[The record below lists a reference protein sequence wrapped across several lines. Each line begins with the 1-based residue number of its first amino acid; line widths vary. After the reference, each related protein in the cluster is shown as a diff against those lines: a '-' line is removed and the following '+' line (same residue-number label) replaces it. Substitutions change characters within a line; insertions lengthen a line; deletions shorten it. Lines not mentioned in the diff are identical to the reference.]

1 MAQGALNDYENYKK
15 SFYYNLI
22 SNSYSDYKIKEK
34 ILEKSLECLNINLD
48 TYEDLINL
56 YKTEN
61 KTTEEWKELA
71 NKIIQTYTYYPIA
84 MVDLLNLIYPYLSQE
99 DTITIDI
106 LKTEA
111 LNNALNATNKE
122 SLQPNACK
130 EVAQSLLGENL
141 VELASFSFD
150 GEDARKIVINSKYDD
165 YEFQVRYSL
174 DGGSTWKT
182 TLEHKIEL
190 TKRRNSKY

>member
-1 MAQGALNDYENYKK
+1 
-15 SFYYNLI
+15 
-22 SNSYSDYKIKEK
+22 
-34 ILEKSLECLNINLD
+34 
-48 TYEDLINL
+48 
-56 YKTEN
+56 
-61 KTTEEWKELA
+61 
-71 NKIIQTYTYYPIA
+71 

-190 TKRRNSKY
+190 TKKK

>member
-1 MAQGALNDYENYKK
+1 MRKFKK

-22 SNSYSDYKIKEK
+22 SNSYSDYKIKEE

-84 MVDLLNLIYPYLSQE
+84 MVDL
-99 DTITIDI
+99 
-106 LKTEA
+106 
-111 LNNALNATNKE
+111 
-122 SLQPNACK
+122 
-130 EVAQSLLGENL
+130 
-141 VELASFSFD
+141 
-150 GEDARKIVINSKYDD
+150 
-165 YEFQVRYSL
+165 
-174 DGGSTWKT
+174 
-182 TLEHKIEL
+182 
-190 TKRRNSKY
+190 